1 MSKYKR
7 NTDKKGDQYE
17 SSPKILD
24 QILDELDPEKHIL
37 FEPFFGSG
45 YSTNYMRS
53 KGFEVIENEYTDF
66 FDNLTLPTLTGPT
79 KKEIVL
85 VSNPPFSKK
94 KAILAKLSELGVTK
108 FALLLPIGTVT
119 LKYFDNYIN
128 HYHIQLILHKGRA
141 KFLDPTTH
149 NTVKGSTSFDVA
161 WVCANLNLSK
171 DLLFK

>member
-17 SSPKILD
+17 STPKILD
-24 QILDELDPEKHIL
+24 QILNELNPEKHIL
-37 FEPFFGSG
+37 FEPFYGSG
-45 YSTNYMRS
+45 YSTNYMKA
-53 KGFEVIENEYTDF
+53 KGFEVVENEYTDF
-66 FDNLTLPTLTGPT
+66 FSYTTLPKIVT
-79 KKEIVL
+79 KKELVL

-94 KAILAKLSELGVTK
+94 KAILAKLSELGITK

-128 HYHIQLILHKGRA
+128 FYNIQLILHKGRA
-141 KFLDPTTH
+141 KFLDPITH
-149 NTVKGSTSFDVA
+149 TLVKGSTSFDVA